1 MDAVTIK
8 LSGRVFNDVNNVSRY
23 VDIIIRFR
31 KKGMRI
37 AIVTGGGDT
46 ARRYIEMGR
55 QLSLSEAANDM
66 LGIEASRLN
75 AMLLVHAI
83 NKREGGIY
91 PTVVTNLEEAGRAWS
106 STGFIAVGGLQPGQ
120 STTMVATLVS
130 EYLGVSTII
139 NCANIDG
146 LYARD
151 PMVDPTATRIPK
163 ATISDVEKILEQSA
177 NIIAGTYELIDKWA
191 LSIMK
196 RSRISMYIIDGKNP
210 DALESVLVGKN
221 DVGSLI
227 VPY

>member
-23 VDIIIRFR
+23 ADIIIRFR

-106 STGFIAVGGLQPGQ
+106 STGFIAMGGLQPGQ

-196 RSRISMYIIDGKNP
+196 RSRISMYIIDGKSP
-210 DALESVLVGKN
+210 DALESVLVGRN